1 MINILF
7 MIERFNSVCTIS
19 CSYHQQQSE
28 ILEDHVDC
36 KNYLTSHSLSSS
48 VQMSEVWQIFFHNK
62 YQGPRDCN
70 SSKFFRPCSVCRSTW
85 NRVVH
90 VVHVFLVVSVDH
102 ESYVDQELMPW
113 GQIRNPI
120 LQRSSFL
127 LGVQGNS
134 WQFELKL
141 SQYWEGLKRRLLI
154 WSWFGRNEEGLIF
167 IISDQHCRVVPYHLT
182 MLAYHIQTFMTGQ
195 LIISFTFHCLRSG
208 HF

>member
-1 MINILF
+1 
-7 MIERFNSVCTIS
+7 MIELTFAACTFS
-19 CSYHQQQSE
+19 CSFNQQQSE

-141 SQYWEGLKRRLLI
+141 SQYLEGLKKETEGSDL
-154 WSWFGRNEEGLIF
+154 NEEMKKVQFF
-167 IISDQHCRVVPYHLT
+167 IISDQHCRVVLGHLT

-195 LIISFTFHCLRSG
+195 LIISFTFHFLGRG
-208 HF
+208 HV

>member
-1 MINILF
+1 MKSI
-7 MIERFNSVCTIS
+7 RS
-19 CSYHQQQSE
+19 CSPCS
-28 ILEDHVDC
+28 
-36 KNYLTSHSLSSS
+36 
-48 VQMSEVWQIFFHNK
+48 
-62 YQGPRDCN
+62 PCN
-70 SSKFFRPCSVCRSTW
+70 SFSLCRPCSVCRPWSPW
-85 NRVVH
+85 DHVVH
-90 VVHVFLVVSVDH
+90 VVHVILVVSVDH
-102 ESYVDQELMPW
+102 ESYVDQELMSW

-127 LGVQGNS
+127 HGVQGNS

-167 IISDQHCRVVPYHLT
+167 IISDQHYQVVLGHLT

-195 LIISFTFHCLRSG
+195 LIISFTFHCLG